1 MLETSSPAPW
11 PRDPHPLLLLFRA
24 PAILWVLLAGE
35 ALAAILSLAPGVAIW
50 RWAYFGLMSL
60 LIQWISLLTLG
71 VLYLSRQLLVTLS
84 PRIVAWLAVLALLLV
99 SCALGTLGAIFV
111 PRVWPTGSIEWTD
124 VSLQL
129 SAMMAVVGLL
139 SALVFENHWRS
150 RQLALR
156 AKQAELA
163 TLQARI
169 HPHFLFNTLNSAAAL
184 VHARPDD
191 AERVLLDL
199 GDLFRAALS
208 EPGWVPVAHELDL
221 CRRYL
226 AIEQQRFGDRLQ
238 VEWRVDEGLERLS
251 VPLLTIQPLVEN
263 AVAHGLEERSGV
275 KSLRVEAMQ
284 TAAELVVS
292 VRNAVPRDTAA
303 VERNG
308 HSVGLAG
315 VRARVESVT
324 QGTGSVAT
332 ESDGAS
338 FVVRVVLPKAA
349 MPPQDRTGAQ

>member
-1 MLETSSPAPW
+1 MEVRSHGPLEA
-11 PRDPHPLLLLFRA
+11 LFRP
-24 PAILWVLLAGE
+24 PAVIAVLLAGE
-35 ALAAILSLAPGVAIW
+35 ALAAILALAPGTEGD
-50 RWAYFGLMSL
+50 RWVRFGLASL
-60 LIQWISLLTLG
+60 GTQW
-71 VLYLSRQLLVTLS
+71 
-84 PRIVAWLAVLALLLV
+84 A
-99 SCALGTLGAIFV
+99 ALGTLAVLYLAKRPLARLPRPALAWICLTIFMAMTLLVACAAWFLSGLASTATGNGAGFV
-111 PRVWPTGSIEWTD
+111 IRLLTIA
-124 VSLQL
+124 L
-129 SAMMAVVGLL
+129 VVGLL
-139 SALVFENHWRS
+139 GLVAYQNYADAKR
-150 RQLALR
+150 LAIR
-156 AKQAELA
+156 AKQAELEA
-163 TLQARI
+163 LQARI

-226 AIEQQRFGDRLQ
+226 AIEQQRFGDRLR
-238 VEWRVDEGLERLS
+238 VEWRVDDGLDGLS

-263 AVAHGLEERSGV
+263 AVAHGLDERSGA
-275 KSLRVEAMQ
+275 KSLCVEAAQ
-284 TAAELVVS
+284 TATELVVS
-292 VRNAVPRDTAA
+292 VRNAVPRDAAA

-324 QGTGSVAT
+324 QGTGSVVT
-332 ESDGAS
+332 ESNGAS

-349 MPPQDRTGAQ
+349 MPAQGRIGAR

>member
-1 MLETSSPAPW
+1 MHHGAMLDLSRPDRLSG
-11 PRDPHPLLLLFRA
+11 DSHPLQLLFRA

-35 ALAAILSLAPGVAIW
+35 ALAAILSLAPGVAIA

-60 LIQWISLLTLG
+60 LIQWIALLSLG
-71 VLYLSRQLLVTLS
+71 VLYLARGPLTRLS
-84 PRIVAWLAVLALLLV
+84 PRVVAWLAVLALLLV

-111 PRVWPTGSIEWTD
+111 PRIWSSATVDWKD
-124 VSLQL
+124 VSLQM
-129 SAMMAVVGLL
+129 SAMMAVVGVL

-150 RQLALR
+150 TRLALR

-208 EPGWVPVAHELDL
+208 EPGWVPLSHELEL

-226 AIEQQRFGDRLQ
+226 AIEQQRFGDRLR
-238 VEWRVDEGLERLS
+238 VEWRIDEGLDALS
-251 VPLLTIQPLVEN
+251 VPLLTITRWCTGWTSAP
-263 AVAHGLEERSGV
+263 A
-275 KSLRVEAMQ
+275 
-284 TAAELVVS
+284 
-292 VRNAVPRDTAA
+292 RNR
-303 VERNG
+303 
-308 HSVGLAG
+308 
-315 VRARVESVT
+315 
-324 QGTGSVAT
+324 
-332 ESDGAS
+332 
-338 FVVRVVLPKAA
+338 
-349 MPPQDRTGAQ
+349 